1 MIRIASCASNRE
13 KRAKFDLIP
22 TELWTIQKGGAANV
36 VLYRACLGSFPIN
49 THLVT

>member
-22 TELWTIQKGGAANV
+22 TELWTIQKG
-36 VLYRACLGSFPIN
+36 LLGKRTFWLGLMLPMLCY
-49 THLVT
+49 TGLA